1 MSKQPLELRQD
12 LGNISLRLVQ
22 ERLKPTKPQKKSQKN
37 NKKYMKKK
45 KWWRSNKRSP
55 LTKTWGTH
63 VDT

>member
-12 LGNISLRLVQ
+12 LGNISPRLVQ

-45 KWWRSNKRSP
+45 KMVEEQQEKPADQDLGNSR
-55 LTKTWGTH
+55 
-63 VDT
+63 